1 MALSNTAVPKY
12 YGMFRD
18 AVIRGEI
25 PVCKEISMEMNRI
38 DDLIANPG
46 VYYDDQAVEGWIAYC
61 ESELTLTDGSD
72 LSLLDSFKLWG
83 EQIFGWYYFVERSVY
98 QPNPDGHGGHYVRK
112 NVKKRL
118 INKQYLIVARGAAK
132 SMYGSTLQGYFLN
145 VDTSTTH
152 QITTAPTMKQAEE
165 VMSPLRT
172 AITRSRGPL
181 FQFLT
186 EGSLQNTT
194 GSKANRTKLASTKK
208 GVENFLTGSLLE
220 VRPMSINKLQGLQI
234 KVATVDE
241 WLSGDIREDVIGA
254 IEQGASKVNDYIIV
268 AISSEGTVRNGS
280 GDTIKMELMDILN
293 PGAFIDSMLKHGEM
307 SDDEAIIYTGMPL
320 CLSHSAE
327 SKDEPKEEEK
337 KKDSKED
344 KPAEDKEEKKDDEE
358 TIADVIDSMSEKQ
371 QNVMYALIAQA
382 LEGEPEKESKDD
394 SDNKSE
400 SNKEDKTMKHNVF
413 DNDQQKKTEVLSHAD
428 QASIISM
435 AKSNSVGSLRTAMDI
450 YAEQNPDS
458 VLAHGIDGI
467 ETLFPE
473 YKDVRP
479 GAPELLTTDQGWVNE
494 VLKKVHKSPI
504 SRIRTRQADLRNIEA
519 LRAKGYKKG
528 AQKGYVGN
536 IQLLHR
542 TTDPQ
547 TVYVKSKL
555 DRDDIIDI
563 QDFDVVQYLYGIDRM
578 NLNEELAT
586 AIMIGDGR
594 EVGADGKIA
603 EDKIRP
609 IWLDDELYTIHADV
623 DIAGMKATLQGT
635 NTSANFGEN
644 YIYAEAVIQ
653 SLLYAREKYKGS
665 GTPDFYCTPH
675 LVNVMLLARDL
686 NGRRIYDKV
695 SDLAA
700 ALNVGQIITAEQFE
714 GKTRTTTDSKT
725 KKLLGLMVNLA
736 DYSLGATKGGEITHF
751 TDFDIDFNQE
761 KSLLETRCSGANTRV
776 MSAIALE
783 EDVTATIG
791 G

>member
-1 MALSNTAVPKY
+1 MSRPFSVEACDFSGWATRNDLKCSDGRVIRRDAFKNNDGIKVPLVWNHQHNSPRDVLGHAWLENREEGVYTYGFLNDTTDGEIAKVLIKHGDICALSIY
-12 YGMFRD
+12 
-18 AVIRGEI
+18 
-25 PVCKEISMEMNRI
+25 
-38 DDLIANPG
+38 ANQLQ
-46 VYYDDQAVEGWIAYC
+46 QAGPDVLHGCIC
-61 ESELTLTDGSD
+61 EV
-72 LSLLDSFKLWG
+72 SLVHK
-83 EQIFGWYYFVERSVY
+83 
-98 QPNPDGHGGHYVRK
+98 
-112 NVKKRL
+112 
-118 INKQYLIVARGAAK
+118 GA
-132 SMYGSTLQGYFLN
+132 
-145 VDTSTTH
+145 
-152 QITTAPTMKQAEE
+152 
-165 VMSPLRT
+165 
-172 AITRSRGPL
+172 
-181 FQFLT
+181 
-186 EGSLQNTT
+186 
-194 GSKANRTKLASTKK
+194 
-208 GVENFLTGSLLE
+208 
-220 VRPMSINKLQGLQI
+220 
-234 KVATVDE
+234 
-241 WLSGDIREDVIGA
+241 
-254 IEQGASKVNDYIIV
+254 
-268 AISSEGTVRNGS
+268 
-280 GDTIKMELMDILN
+280 N

-327 SKDEPKEEEK
+327 SKDDPEDEEK

-344 KPAEDKEEKKDDEE
+344 KSAENKEEKKDNEETIADVIDSMSEKQQNVMYALIAQALEGEPEKESKDDPEDEEKKKDSKEDKSAENKEEKKDNEE

-400 SNKEDKTMKHNVF
+400 SNKEDNTMKHNVF

-428 QASIISM
+428 QVSIISM

-458 VLAHGIDGI
+458 VMAHGIDGI

-473 YKDVRP
+473 YKDVHP

-594 EVGADGKIA
+594 EVGDDGKIA

-623 DIAGMKATLQGT
+623 DIAGMKSTLQGT

-783 EDVTATIG
+783 EDVTANIG